1 MERTQYSNRRQ
12 AVYRT
17 DRAVSRKEYIYGS
30 AAPDIK
36 RELEEAPRKKLSATT
51 RKNRDRAKHMNLPYV
66 LFLVVAMA
74 MAIVMLT
81 GYIRAN
87 AEVVNSVERI
97 ASLESQYLNLK
108 ADNDEEYNR
117 IVNSVDLNEVKR
129 IAQEEL
135 GMHYATE
142 GQIITY
148 TDSIGDYVKQY
159 SDIDH

>member
-1 MERTQYSNRRQ
+1 
-12 AVYRT
+12 
-17 DRAVSRKEYIYGS
+17 
-30 AAPDIK
+30 
-36 RELEEAPRKKLSATT
+36 
-51 RKNRDRAKHMNLPYV
+51 
-66 LFLVVAMA
+66 

-108 ADNDEEYNR
+108 ADNDEEYSR

-142 GQIITY
+142 GQIVKY
-148 TDSIGDYVKQY
+148 TDEIGDYVKQY
-159 SDIDH
+159 SDID

>member
-1 MERTQYSNRRQ
+1 MERVQYANRRPM
-12 AVYRT
+12 AANAG
-17 DRAVSRKEYIYGS
+17 RATTGREYIYGNTV
-30 AAPDIK
+30 PDIK
-36 RELEEAPRKKLSATT
+36 RELDEAPRKKLSATT
-51 RKNRDRAKHMNLPYV
+51 RKNREKAK
-66 LFLVVAMA
+66 LVAAMA

-108 ADNDEEYNR
+108 ADNDEEYSR

-142 GQIITY
+142 GQIVKY
-148 TDSIGDYVKQY
+148 TDEIGDYVKQY
-159 SDIDH
+159 SDID

>member
-1 MERTQYSNRRQ
+1 MERTQYANRRPV
-12 AVYRT
+12 AASAG
-17 DRAVSRKEYIYGS
+17 RATSGREYIYGS
-30 AAPDIK
+30 VVPDIK
-36 RELEEAPRKKLSATT
+36 RELDEAPRKKLSATT
-51 RKNRDRAKHMNLPYV
+51 RKNREKAKHMNLPYV
-66 LFLVVAMA
+66 MFLIAAMA

-142 GQIITY
+142 GQIVKY
-148 TDSIGDYVKQY
+148 TDEIGDYVKQY
-159 SDIDH
+159 SDID

>member
-1 MERTQYSNRRQ
+1 MERVQYANRRPV
-12 AVYRT
+12 AANVG
-17 DRAVSRKEYIYGS
+17 RATTGREYIYGNTV
-30 AAPDIK
+30 PDIK
-36 RELEEAPRKKLSATT
+36 RELDEAPRKKLSATT
-51 RKNRDRAKHMNLPYV
+51 RKNREKAKHMNLPYV
-66 LFLVVAMA
+66 MFLVAAMA

-108 ADNDEEYNR
+108 ADNDEEYSR

-142 GQIITY
+142 GQIVKY
-148 TDSIGDYVKQY
+148 TDEIGDYVKQY
-159 SDIDH
+159 SDID

>member
-1 MERTQYSNRRQ
+1 MERVQYANRRPV
-12 AVYRT
+12 AT
-17 DRAVSRKEYIYGS
+17 KAGRATTGREYIYGNTV
-30 AAPDIK
+30 PDIK
-36 RELEEAPRKKLSATT
+36 RELDEAPRKKLSATT
-51 RKNRDRAKHMNLPYV
+51 RKNREKAKHMNLPYV
-66 LFLVVAMA
+66 MFLIAAMA

-108 ADNDEEYNR
+108 ADNDEEYSR

-142 GQIITY
+142 GQIVKY
-148 TDSIGDYVKQY
+148 TDEIGDYVKQY
-159 SDIDH
+159 SDID

>member
-1 MERTQYSNRRQ
+1 MGMTQSANVRRTAYQ
-12 AVYRT
+12 T
-17 DRAVSRKEYIYGS
+17 GRATSGKEYIYGS
-30 AAPDIK
+30 VVPDIK
-36 RELEEAPRKKLSATT
+36 RELDEAPRKKLSATT
-51 RKNRDRAKHMNLPYV
+51 RKNREKAKHMNLPYV
-66 LFLVVAMA
+66 MFLFAAMA

-97 ASLESQYLNLK
+97 ASLESRYLDMK

-117 IVNSVDLNEVKR
+117 IVNSIDLNEVKR
-129 IAQEEL
+129 VAQEEL

-142 GQIITY
+142 GQIIKY

-159 SDIDH
+159 SDID

>member
-1 MERTQYSNRRQ
+1 MERARYANGRQ
-12 AVYRT
+12 AVYQT
-17 DRAVSRKEYIYGS
+17 GRAVNSREYIYGS
-30 AAPDIK
+30 VVPDIK
-36 RELEEAPRKKLSATT
+36 RELEEAPRKKLSAAT
-51 RKNRDRAKHMNLPYV
+51 RKNREKAKHMNLPYV
-66 LFLVVAMA
+66 LFLFLAMA
-74 MAIVMLT
+74 TAIVMLT
-81 GYIRAN
+81 SYIRAN

-148 TDSIGDYVKQY
+148 TDAIGDYVKQY
-159 SDIDH
+159 SDID

>member
-12 AVYRT
+12 AVYQT
-17 DRAVSRKEYIYGS
+17 GRAVSGREYIYGS
-30 AAPDIK
+30 VVPDVR
-36 RELEEAPRKKLSATT
+36 RELEEAPRKKLSAAT
-51 RKNRDRAKHMNLPYV
+51 RKNREKAKHMNLPYV
-66 LFLVVAMA
+66 LFLALAVG

-87 AEVVNSVERI
+87 AEVVSSVERI
-97 ASLESQYLNLK
+97 ASLKSSYLNLK

-129 IAQEEL
+129 VALEEL

-148 TDSIGDYVKQY
+148 TDAMGDYVKQY
-159 SDIDH
+159 SDIE

>member
-12 AVYRT
+12 AVYQT
-17 DRAVSRKEYIYGS
+17 GRAVNGREYIYGS
-30 AAPDIK
+30 VVPDVR
-36 RELEEAPRKKLSATT
+36 RELEDAPRKKLSAAT
-51 RKNRDRAKHMNLPYV
+51 RKNREKAKHMNLPYV
-66 LFLVVAMA
+66 LFLALAVG

-87 AEVVNSVERI
+87 AEVVSSVERI
-97 ASLESQYLNLK
+97 ASLKSSYLNLK

-129 IAQEEL
+129 VALEEL

-148 TDSIGDYVKQY
+148 TDAMGDYVKQY
-159 SDIDH
+159 SDIE

>member
-1 MERTQYSNRRQ
+1 MERTQYANRRQ
-12 AVYRT
+12 VVYQT
-17 DRAVSRKEYIYGS
+17 GRAASGREYIYGS
-30 AAPDIK
+30 VVPDIK
-36 RELEEAPRKKLSATT
+36 RELDAAPRKKLSAAT
-51 RKNRDRAKHMNLPYV
+51 RKNREKAKHMNLPYV
-66 LFLVVAMA
+66 MFLVAAMA

-108 ADNDEEYNR
+108 ADNDEEYSR

-129 IAQEEL
+129 VAQEEL

-142 GQIITY
+142 GQIVKY
-148 TDSIGDYVKQY
+148 TDAIGDYVKQY
-159 SDIDH
+159 SDIE